1 MATRTISNA
10 GGNYNATG
18 TWVEG
23 IVPTSADD
31 VVATATSGQ
40 LTVNVVS
47 AARSFDFTNYVNT
60 LTMNASWTVSGVA
73 TQTFVTGM
81 TISGAISISLT
92 GIGAAITTNGKLI
105 PNLTLSGN
113 KTLNDICK
121 VSNLTLNTATYTG
134 FQFDISGNLNASF
147 NAIGGSTIFNLI
159 GSGTVGFGNYQG
171 TGGVNINTSGTLTGT
186 TIGIGL
192 GSNTTL
198 NYSAGTLSQ
207 MKLKIVTS
215 PITINGNGVEFESF
229 DYAAVSNV
237 VFIVNIPTQLKV
249 KYLNAAA
256 QSGTY
261 YPTTTTLLRFAGAG
275 GINITQSMN
284 IFSTIINSS
293 GDNQPKAPVIE
304 LATGVT
310 HTINS
315 LNIYGYQGITTNTG
329 AGARANAILKSTNSG
344 VQASIDLLTPSSSFI
359 VNTDLTDINF
369 VNLGAYALGN
379 STLSNCT
386 NASIITIPGSTGS
399 TGGGSFT
406 FVN

>member
-10 GGNYNATG
+10 GGNYNAVG
-18 TWVEG
+18 AWVEG

-40 LTVNVVS
+40 LTVNVSS

-60 LTMNASWTVSGVA
+60 VAVNASWTVSGVA

-81 TISGAISISLT
+81 TITGTASIILT
-92 GIGAAITTNGKLI
+92 GAAAAITTNGKLI
-105 PNLTLSGN
+105 PNLQLGSN
-113 KTLNDICK
+113 KTLNDILK
-121 VSNLTLNTATYTG
+121 VTNITLGAATYTG
-134 FQFDISGNLNASF
+134 FQFDISGNLAAAI
-147 NAIGGSTIFNLI
+147 NAIAGNTIINLI
-159 GSGTVGFGNYQG
+159 GSGTVNMGNYTG
-171 TGGVNINTSGTLTGT
+171 TGGVNINTSGTLTGGT
-186 TIGIGL
+186 TGIGL
-192 GSNTTL
+192 ATNTTL

-207 MKLKIVTS
+207 MKLKILTT
-215 PITINGNGVEFESF
+215 PITINGNGIEFESF
-229 DYAAVSNV
+229 DYAAVSNTV
-237 VFIVNIPTQLKV
+237 SIINIPTQLKV
-249 KYLNAAA
+249 KYLNATPG
-256 QSGTY
+256 SSTY
-261 YPTTTTLLRFAGAG
+261 NPTTTTLLRFAGAG
-275 GINITQSMN
+275 GINVTQSMN
-284 IFSTIINSS
+284 IFSSIINNV
-293 GDNQPKAPVIE
+293 GDNAPKVPVIE

-315 LNIYGYQGITTNTG
+315 LNIYGYQGITTNTT

-369 VNLGAYALGN
+369 VNLGAYVLSN

-386 NASIITIPGSTGS
+386 NASIITIPGSTG
-399 TGGGSFT
+399 GGSFT

>member
-40 LTVNVVS
+40 LTVNVSS

-60 LTMNASWTVSGVA
+60 VAVNASWTVSGVA
-73 TQTFVTGM
+73 TQTFVSGM
-81 TISGAISISLT
+81 TITGTASIILT
-92 GIGAAITTNGKLI
+92 GAAAAITTNGKLI
-105 PNLTLSGN
+105 PNLQLGSN
-113 KTLNDICK
+113 KTLNDILK
-121 VSNLTLNTATYTG
+121 VVNLVLGTATYTG
-134 FQFDISGNLNASF
+134 FQMDISGNLSAGVF
-147 NAIGGSTIFNLI
+147 PIGGNTIINLI
-159 GSGTVGFGNYQG
+159 GSGTVALGNYQG
-171 TGGVNINTSGTLTGT
+171 SGGININTSGTLTGS

-192 GSNTTL
+192 ALNTTL
-198 NYSAGTLSQ
+198 NYSAGTLSL
-207 MKLKIVTS
+207 MKLKLLSS
-215 PITINGNGVEFESF
+215 PITINGNGVEFETF
-229 DYAAVSNV
+229 DYSQSLNTVSV
-237 VFIVNIPTQLKV
+237 INIPTQLKV
-249 KYLNAAA
+249 KYVNVSP
-256 QSGTY
+256 QSATY
-261 YPTTTTLLRFAGAG
+261 NPTTTNLLRFTGAG
-275 GINITQSMN
+275 GINVTESMN
-284 IFSTIINSS
+284 IFSNMVNNG
-293 GDNQPKAPVIE
+293 GDNTPKVPVIE
-304 LATGVT
+304 LGTGVT

-315 LNIYGYQGITTNTG
+315 LNIYGFQGITTNTT

-369 VNLGAYALGN
+369 VNLGAYVLSN